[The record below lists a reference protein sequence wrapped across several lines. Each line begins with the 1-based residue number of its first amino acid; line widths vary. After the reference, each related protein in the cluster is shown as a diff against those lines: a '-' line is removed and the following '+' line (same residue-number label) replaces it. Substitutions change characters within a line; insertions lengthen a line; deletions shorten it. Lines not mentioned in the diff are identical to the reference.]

1 MHARPLNICC
11 CDSSGWAH
19 LLGVVEFRI
28 QQFSRFVQNVTE
40 TGEFRLTVID
50 RLQHNISGVCTQRLV
65 LSQAHG
71 ANIHRPGCAPIPLH
85 REAALLWGLG
95 REASR
100 ELPGQEARHIYCPG
114 CRQPLRDKLN
124 GQVTLF
130 FFAAPLYFSANSRGR
145 ELSFSQPSSFIWLIF
160 VAKFFRFPQGEFL
173 NLFNFFFDVEVLYI

>member
-71 ANIHRPGCAPIPLH
+71 ANIHRPGCAPVPLH

-100 ELPGQEARHIYCPG
+100 ELPGQEARHIHCPG
-114 CRQPLRDKLN
+114 CGQPLQDKLN
-124 GQVTLF
+124 GHVTLF
-130 FFAAPLYFSANSRGR
+130 FCCPTVFLCRFQGPRALIFAAK
-145 ELSFSQPSSFIWLIF
+145 LSFPLSHFCSQVRSLPT
-160 VAKFFRFPQGEFL
+160 R
-173 NLFNFFFDVEVLYI
+173 